1 MCVLLMTLVHI
12 NSQSTQLDYQ
22 TVSGAV
28 GGTTPS
34 AGWLTWSSPE
44 NNLYT
49 GSSKS
54 GHLSTYKVTGSN
66 WAAIGAIYN
75 SPECANG
82 YNFISLLIPG

>member
-12 NSQSTQLDYQ
+12 NSQSTQQDYQ

-49 GSSKS
+49 GSS
-54 GHLSTYKVTGSN
+54 
-66 WAAIGAIYN
+66 
-75 SPECANG
+75 
-82 YNFISLLIPG
+82 